1 MPDNSLQTVMTE
13 ATAGWYHALC
23 QALKLDVGRFQLAQ
37 GNGVPFGTD
46 SNYLWQVMDTV
57 PPYSATNTWG
67 TTRNVFSSAYGLIL
81 ASLQD
86 PPDSQFEQDLGD
98 NYNLWEQYLK
108 SYIWQS
114 NDTYA
119 SVFTAWAQRYYPPSE
134 VDQLVT
140 ELTSDTPITAARQL
154 WNQVGTAGTKAY
166 TPDYSMIANNMRTAP
181 GITVNFNNKD
191 SINSF
196 SDTWAEGNA
205 DILLDIFGGESTSSY
220 QQTSLD
226 AFSGTIDVQLTL
238 AHAMA
243 VAVLPLY
250 EQSDD
255 PYLSQFKPWY
265 DSTILNMAFRNQ
277 SNQDEIWNTR
287 GDTNWTDA
295 FGPSGFLRYV
305 TTELILVDGVKMT
318 MTVTAEFTETDTTN
332 VRSNYG
338 AGLFP
343 FFFSEGQ
350 AGFSYTL
357 DEVSTA
363 GFTVTVTSEEGNY
376 LILGANVDDAAT
388 AFGS

>member
-1 MPDNSLQTVMTE
+1 MTDDSLQTVMTE

-67 TTRNVFSSAYGLIL
+67 TTRNIFSAAYGLIL
-81 ASLQD
+81 GSLQD
-86 PPDSQFEQDLGD
+86 PPDSQFQQDLGD
-98 NYNLWEQYLK
+98 NYNLWEQYIR
-108 SYIWQS
+108 SYIWQP
-114 NDTYA
+114 NDTYE
-119 SVFTAWAQRYYPPSE
+119 SVFSAWAQRYYPP
-134 VDQLVT
+134 DQIDRLVQ
-140 ELTSDTPITAARQL
+140 ELTDDTPITAAQQL
-154 WNQVGTAGTKAY
+154 WNQVTVSGTKAY
-166 TPDYSMIANNMRTAP
+166 TPDYAMVADNMRTAP
-181 GITVNFNNKD
+181 GITFNFNNKD
-191 SINSF
+191 SVNSF

-205 DILLDIFGGESTSSY
+205 DILLNIFGGETTSSY
-220 QQTSLD
+220 QATSLH
-226 AFSGTIDVQLTL
+226 AFSGTINVQVDL
-238 AHAMA
+238 AHAMS

-265 DSTILNMAFRNQ
+265 DSTVLNLAFRNQ
-277 SNQDEIWNTR
+277 NNQDEIWNTR
-287 GDTNWTDA
+287 GETSWTDA
-295 FGPSGFLRYV
+295 FGPKGFLRYV
-305 TTELILVDGVKMT
+305 TTELVLVDGMHLT
-318 MTVTAEFTETDTTN
+318 MAVTAEFDETDTTN
-332 VRSNYG
+332 ISSNYV

-343 FFFSEGQ
+343 FFFSQGQ

-357 DEVSTA
+357 NEVSTA
-363 GFTVTVTSEEGNY
+363 GFSVTVDSEEGNY